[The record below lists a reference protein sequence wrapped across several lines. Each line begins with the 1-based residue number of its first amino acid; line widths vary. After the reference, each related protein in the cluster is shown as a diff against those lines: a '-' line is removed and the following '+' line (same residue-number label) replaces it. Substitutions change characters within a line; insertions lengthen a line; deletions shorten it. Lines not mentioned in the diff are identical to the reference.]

1 MASVS
6 SLIILT
12 FINNL
17 FMNYKKFFSDE
28 LVSLKSQGLYRK
40 FRAINRNKA
49 SFPKA
54 TERFEGKEREVEVW
68 CSNDYLNLSQHPEVT
83 KTSIEV
89 INELGT
95 GSGGTRNI
103 SGTSTYHVDLERL
116 IADLHRKESALLF
129 PSAYTANQSTLWTL
143 CKNMEG
149 IEVFSDELNHASLIQ
164 GIKNADVV
172 THIFRHNDTEHL
184 EELLNTANANTPKL
198 IVFESLYSMEGLRS
212 PLQKIIDIAKKY
224 NALTYLDEVHSV
236 GLYGPEGR
244 GITAEKGLEDEID
257 IINGTLSKSY
267 GQMGG
272 YVAANA
278 DIIDYIRSFAPGFI
292 FTSSMNPSIA
302 AASITSIKIAMSSE
316 DLRENIR
323 INSDRIRAG
332 LRELQIPFLE
342 NDSHII
348 PIHLYDPRLC
358 KEAANLLLEKHGI
371 YIQPIFYPTVPK
383 GDERFRVTI
392 TPRHEAS
399 DIDHFLDALDDVWKQ
414 MDLKRSDSDQ
424 EEKSAVS
431 RIY

>member
-1 MASVS
+1 
-6 SLIILT
+6 
-12 FINNL
+12 
-17 FMNYKKFFSDE
+17 MNYKKFFSDE

-40 FRAINRNKA
+40 FRAINRNKD

-68 CSNDYLNLSQHPEVT
+68 CSNDYLNLSQHPDVT
-83 KTSIEV
+83 KTSVDV

-103 SGTSTYHVDLERL
+103 SGTSTYHVDLENL
-116 IADLHRKESALLF
+116 IADLHKKDASLLF

-143 CKNMEG
+143 CKYMEG

-164 GIKNADVV
+164 GIKNADAVCHV
-172 THIFRHNDTEHL
+172 FRHNDTEHL
-184 EELLNTANANTPKL
+184 EELLNNANANTPKL

-212 PLQKIIDIAKKY
+212 PLQKIVELAKEY

-257 IINGTLSKSY
+257 IINGTLSKSF

-272 YVAANA
+272 YVAANS

-302 AASITSIKIAMSSE
+302 AASITSINIAKSSE
-316 DLRENIR
+316 DLQTILEVT
-323 INSDRIRAG
+323 
-332 LRELQIPFLE
+332 QI
-342 NDSHII
+342 
-348 PIHLYDPRLC
+348 
-358 KEAANLLLEKHGI
+358 
-371 YIQPIFYPTVPK
+371 
-383 GDERFRVTI
+383 
-392 TPRHEAS
+392 
-399 DIDHFLDALDDVWKQ
+399 
-414 MDLKRSDSDQ
+414 
-424 EEKSAVS
+424 
-431 RIY
+431 

>member
-1 MASVS
+1 
-6 SLIILT
+6 
-12 FINNL
+12 
-17 FMNYKKFFSDE
+17 MNYKKFFSDE

-40 FRAINRNKA
+40 FRAINRNKS

-116 IADLHRKESALLF
+116 LADLHRKESALLF

-272 YVAANA
+272 YVTANA

-316 DLRENIR
+316 DLRDNIR

>member
-1 MASVS
+1 
-6 SLIILT
+6 
-12 FINNL
+12 
-17 FMNYKKFFSDE
+17 MNYKKFFSDE

-40 FRAINRNKA
+40 FRAINRNKS

-68 CSNDYLNLSQHPEVT
+68 CSNDYLNLSQHPQVT
-83 KTSIEV
+83 QTSVEV
-89 INELGT
+89 INQLGT

-103 SGTSTYHVDLERL
+103 SGTSTYHVDLENL
-116 IADLHRKESALLF
+116 LAELHQKESALLF

-149 IEVFSDELNHASLIQ
+149 VEVFSDELNHASLIQ

-184 EELLNTANANTPKL
+184 EELLKTANANSPKI

-212 PLQKIIDIAKKY
+212 PLQKIIEIARKY

-244 GITAEKGLEDEID
+244 GITAEKGLDQDID
-257 IINGTLSKSY
+257 IINGTLSKSF

-272 YVAANA
+272 YVAANS

-302 AASITSIKIAMSSE
+302 AASITAINIAKKAE

-323 INSDRIRAG
+323 HNSARIRKG
-332 LRELQIPFLE
+332 LTDLEIPFLE

-358 KEAANLLLEKHGI
+358 KEAANMLLEKHGI

-392 TPRHEAS
+392 TPRHEAG
-399 DIDHFLDALDDVWKQ
+399 DIDHFLEALDDVWKTL
-414 MDLKRSDSDQ
+414 DLKRSDLSA
-424 EEKSAVS
+424 EERTEIS

>member
-1 MASVS
+1 MLFAST
-6 SLIILT
+6 LIILT
-12 FINNL
+12 FINNY

-40 FRAINRNKA
+40 FRAINRNKS

-54 TERFEGKEREVEVW
+54 TERFEGQQREVEVW

-103 SGTSTYHVDLERL
+103 SGTSTYHVDLENL
-116 IADLHRKESALLF
+116 LADLHNKESALLF

-143 CKNMEG
+143 CKNLEG
-149 IEVFSDELNHASLIQ
+149 VEIFSDELNHASLIQ
-164 GIKNADVV
+164 GIKNANVECHV
-172 THIFRHNDTEHL
+172 FRHNDTEHL
-184 EELLNTANANTPKL
+184 EELINNANANSPKI

-212 PLQKIIDIAKKY
+212 PLQKIIEIAKKY

-244 GITAEKGLEDEID
+244 GITAEKGLEDDID
-257 IINGTLSKSY
+257 IINGTLSKAF

-272 YVAANA
+272 YVAASA

-292 FTSSMNPSIA
+292 FTSSMNPSVA
-302 AASITSIKIAMSSE
+302 AASITSIKVAMESE

-323 INSDRIRAG
+323 VNSDRIRAG
-332 LRELQIPFLE
+332 LRDLQIPFLE

-358 KEAANLLLEKHGI
+358 KEAANLLLERHGI
-371 YIQPIFYPTVPK
+371 YIQPIFFPTVPK

-392 TPRHEAS
+392 TPRHEAN
-399 DIDHFLDALDDVWKQ
+399 DINNFLNALDDVWKT
-414 MDLKRSDSDQ
+414 MDLRRSDAIE
-424 EEKSAVS
+424 EEKPAVS

>member
-1 MASVS
+1 
-6 SLIILT
+6 
-12 FINNL
+12 
-17 FMNYKKFFSDE
+17 MNYKKFFSDE

-40 FRAINRNKA
+40 FRAINRNKS

-103 SGTSTYHVDLERL
+103 SGTSTYHVDLEML
-116 IADLHRKESALLF
+116 LADLHRKESALLF

>member
-1 MASVS
+1 
-6 SLIILT
+6 
-12 FINNL
+12 
-17 FMNYKKFFSDE
+17 MNYKKFFSDE

-40 FRAINRNKA
+40 FRAINRNKS

-54 TERFEGKEREVEVW
+54 TERFEGQQREVEVW

-83 KTSIEV
+83 KTSIDV

-103 SGTSTYHVDLERL
+103 SGTSTYHVDLENL
-116 IADLHRKESALLF
+116 LADLHNKESALLF

-143 CKNMEG
+143 CKNLEG
-149 IEVFSDELNHASLIQ
+149 VEIFSDELNHASLIQ
-164 GIKNADVV
+164 GIKNANVECHV
-172 THIFRHNDTEHL
+172 FRHNDTDHL
-184 EELLNTANANTPKL
+184 EELINNSNADSPKI

-212 PLQKIIDIAKKY
+212 PLQKIIEIAKKY

-236 GLYGPEGR
+236 GLYGPQGR

-257 IINGTLSKSY
+257 IINGTLSKAF

-272 YVAANA
+272 YVAASA

-292 FTSSMNPSIA
+292 FTSSMNPSVA
-302 AASITSIKIAMSSE
+302 AASITSIKVAMESE

-323 INSDRIRAG
+323 VNSDRIRAG
-332 LRELQIPFLE
+332 LRDLRIPFLE

-371 YIQPIFYPTVPK
+371 YIQPIFFPTVPK

-399 DIDHFLDALDDVWKQ
+399 DIDNFLSALDDVWTS
-414 MDLKRSDSDQ
+414 MDLKRSDSIE
-424 EEKSAVS
+424 EEKPAVS

>member
-1 MASVS
+1 
-6 SLIILT
+6 
-12 FINNL
+12 
-17 FMNYKKFFSDE
+17 MNYKKFFSDE
-28 LVSLKSQGLYRK
+28 LISLKSQGLYRK
-40 FRAINRNKA
+40 FRAINRNKS

-83 KTSIEV
+83 KTSVEV
-89 INELGT
+89 INQLGT

-103 SGTSTYHVDLERL
+103 SGTSTYHVDLENL
-116 IADLHRKESALLF
+116 LADLHNKESALLF

-143 CKNMEG
+143 CKNMG
-149 IEVFSDELNHASLIQ
+149 GVEVFSDELNHASLIQ

-172 THIFRHNDTEHL
+172 THIFRHNDTDHL
-184 EELLNTANANTPKL
+184 EELLKTANANTPKI

-212 PLQKIIDIAKKY
+212 PLQKIIEIAKKY

-244 GITAEKGLEDEID
+244 GITAEKGLEDDID
-257 IINGTLSKSY
+257 IINGTLSKSF

-272 YVAANA
+272 YVAANS

-302 AASITSIKIAMSSE
+302 AASITAINIAKEAE

-323 INSDRIRAG
+323 LNSDRIRKG
-332 LRELQIPFLE
+332 LTDLQIPFLE

-392 TPRHEAS
+392 TPRHEAG
-399 DIDHFLDALDDVWKQ
+399 DIDHFLDALDDVWKV
-414 MDLKRSDSDQ
+414 MDLRRSDESQ
-424 EEKSAVS
+424 EEKPAVS

>member
-1 MASVS
+1 
-6 SLIILT
+6 
-12 FINNL
+12 
-17 FMNYKKFFSDE
+17 MNYKKFFSDE

-68 CSNDYLNLSQHPEVT
+68 CSNDYLNLSQHPDVT

>member
-1 MASVS
+1 
-6 SLIILT
+6 
-12 FINNL
+12 
-17 FMNYKKFFSDE
+17 MNYKKFFSDE

-40 FRAINRNKA
+40 FRAINRNKS

-54 TERFEGKEREVEVW
+54 TERFEGQEREVEVW

-103 SGTSTYHVDLERL
+103 SGTSTYHVDLEKL
-116 IADLHRKESALLF
+116 LADLHRKESALLF

-184 EELLNTANANTPKL
+184 EELLNNANANTPKL
-198 IVFESLYSMEGLRS
+198 VVFESLYSMEGLRS
-212 PLQKIIDIAKKY
+212 PLQKIIEISKKY

-257 IINGTLSKSY
+257 IINGTLSKSF

-316 DLRENIR
+316 DLRDNIR
-323 INSDRIRAG
+323 INSDLIRLG
-332 LRELQIPFLE
+332 LRDLRIPFLE

-399 DIDHFLDALDDVWKQ
+399 DIQHFLDALDDVWNE
-414 MDLKRSDSDQ
+414 MDLKRSDSV
-424 EEKSAVS
+424 EEERSAVS

>member
-1 MASVS
+1 
-6 SLIILT
+6 
-12 FINNL
+12 
-17 FMNYKKFFSDE
+17 MNYKKFFSDE
-28 LVSLKSQGLYRK
+28 LISLKSQGLYRK
-40 FRAINRNKA
+40 FRAINRNKS

-83 KTSIEV
+83 KTSVEV
-89 INELGT
+89 INQLGT

-103 SGTSTYHVDLERL
+103 SGTSTYHVDLENL
-116 IADLHRKESALLF
+116 LADLHNKESALLF

-143 CKNMEG
+143 CKNLG
-149 IEVFSDELNHASLIQ
+149 GVEVFSDELNHASLIQ

-172 THIFRHNDTEHL
+172 THIFRHNDTDHL
-184 EELLNTANANTPKL
+184 EELLKTANANTPKI

-212 PLQKIIDIAKKY
+212 PLQKIIEIAKKY

-244 GITAEKGLEDEID
+244 GITAEKGLEDDID
-257 IINGTLSKSY
+257 IINGTLSKSF

-272 YVAANA
+272 YVAANS

-302 AASITSIKIAMSSE
+302 AASITAINIAKEAE

-323 INSDRIRAG
+323 LNSDRIRKG
-332 LRELQIPFLE
+332 LTDLQIPFLE

-392 TPRHEAS
+392 TPRHEAG
-399 DIDHFLDALDDVWKQ
+399 DIDHFLDALDDVWKV
-414 MDLKRSDSDQ
+414 MDLRRSDESQ
-424 EEKSAVS
+424 EEKPAVS

>member
-1 MASVS
+1 
-6 SLIILT
+6 
-12 FINNL
+12 
-17 FMNYKKFFSDE
+17 MNYKKFFSDE

-40 FRAINRNKA
+40 FRAINRNKS

-54 TERFEGKEREVEVW
+54 TERFEGQQREVEVW

-103 SGTSTYHVDLERL
+103 SGTSTYHVDLENL
-116 IADLHRKESALLF
+116 FAELHNKKSALLF

-143 CKNMEG
+143 CKNLEG
-149 IEVFSDELNHASLIQ
+149 VEIFSDELNHASLIQ
-164 GIKNADVV
+164 GIKNANVECHV
-172 THIFRHNDTEHL
+172 FRHNDTEHL
-184 EELLNTANANTPKL
+184 EELINNANANSPKI

-212 PLQKIIDIAKKY
+212 PLQKIIEIAKKY

-244 GITAEKGLEDEID
+244 GITAEKGLEDDID
-257 IINGTLSKSY
+257 IINGTLSKAF

-272 YVAANA
+272 YVAASA

-292 FTSSMNPSIA
+292 FTSSMNPSVA
-302 AASITSIKIAMSSE
+302 AASITSIKVAMESE

-323 INSDRIRAG
+323 VNSDRIRAG
-332 LRELQIPFLE
+332 LRDLQIPFLE

-358 KEAANLLLEKHGI
+358 KEAANLLLERHGI
-371 YIQPIFYPTVPK
+371 YIQPIFFPTVPK

-392 TPRHEAS
+392 TPRHEAN
-399 DIDHFLDALDDVWKQ
+399 DINNFLNALDDVWKT
-414 MDLKRSDSDQ
+414 MDLRRSDSIE
-424 EEKSAVS
+424 EEKPAVS